1 MQQRNIVR
9 RAILGAVG
17 IATSMGIAGS
27 ALASSCATPT
37 EIRAFQTRMLQ
48 TELMMAALACGESDR
63 YNQFIRRFTPELT
76 NGGNVMRGYFSRA
89 YGGNAGATKL
99 NAVMTSYAN
108 ESSRDR
114 TAVGDAVFCSRANE
128 TFVAVLQVPGPQM
141 VSHAGL
147 SGNANRH
154 GLAACGAGG
163 ASGVQTAAVKKAV
176 APAAVAK
183 KPAKVEPKKKAEP
196 TKVAAAKSTGN
207 QRQ

>member
-9 RAILGAVG
+9 RVILGAVG

-27 ALASSCATPT
+27 ALAASCATPT
-37 EIRAFQTRMLQ
+37 EIKAFQTRMLQ
-48 TELMMAALACGESDR
+48 TELMMAALACGEADR

-76 NGGNVMRGYFSRA
+76 NGGNVMRSYFSRA

-114 TAVGDAVFCSRANE
+114 TAVGDAVFCARASDM
-128 TFVAVLQVPGPQM
+128 FVSVLQVPGPQM
-141 VSHAGL
+141 VHQAGL
-147 SGNANRH
+147 TSNASRH
-154 GLAACGAGG
+154 GLAECGAGG
-163 ASGVQTAAVKKAV
+163 VQTAVARKAARPV
-176 APAAVAK
+176 AAAK
-183 KPAKVEPKKKAEP
+183 KPVKADPKAKKAEP
-196 TKVAAAKSTGN
+196 TKVAAAKPAN